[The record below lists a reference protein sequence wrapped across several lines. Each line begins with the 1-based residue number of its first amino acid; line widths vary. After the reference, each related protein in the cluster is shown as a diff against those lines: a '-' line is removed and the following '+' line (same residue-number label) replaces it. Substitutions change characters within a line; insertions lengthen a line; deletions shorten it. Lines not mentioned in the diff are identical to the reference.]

1 MDIKHVYTVMF
12 SPTGTSRKVA
22 QAVAAG
28 IAHEVPGV
36 ACTAIDLTTDYD
48 CISIIELEDAVCVV
62 AAPVYGGLLP
72 PLAVDRL
79 RRIVGTRS
87 VALPVVVYGNRDYE
101 DALMQLGIVLT
112 NGGFG
117 IAAGATFVGEHSYSR
132 PEYPIAAG
140 RPDAAD
146 LDKAE
151 AFGRRAAQ
159 LIAASTAEPSLMR
172 TQLPGNNPVK
182 TLPQP
187 THQIPV
193 VNDKCNTCLKC
204 ISICPTAAIVLA
216 DSGIRADFFDC
227 IKCCACVKQCPQ
239 GALTFDTPYSAM
251 LSAKCTVRREP
262 EIFWGI
268 GE

>member
-1 MDIKHVYTVMF
+1 MDIKHVYVVMF

-62 AAPVYGGLLP
+62 ASPVYGGLLP

-117 IAAGATFVGEHSYSR
+117 IAAGATFVGEHSYRRTSSSAARAMTSTR
-132 PEYPIAAG
+132 PRPSGAG
-140 RPDAAD
+140 RRSSLPP
-146 LDKAE
+146 
-151 AFGRRAAQ
+151 RPPSRA
-159 LIAASTAEPSLMR
+159 
-172 TQLPGNNPVK
+172 
-182 TLPQP
+182 
-187 THQIPV
+187 
-193 VNDKCNTCLKC
+193 
-204 ISICPTAAIVLA
+204 
-216 DSGIRADFFDC
+216 
-227 IKCCACVKQCPQ
+227 
-239 GALTFDTPYSAM
+239 
-251 LSAKCTVRREP
+251 
-262 EIFWGI
+262 
-268 GE
+268 